1 MTTKTRKHIS
11 NESLSSAL
19 TSHKLWIQSASDRGE
34 QAMLGDCELSYRTF
48 GRINFANANLS
59 GTGFHGCNLHGADFR
74 GAYMQDAD
82 LTECDLGHADF
93 RGANLYGVDVT
104 GSYTAGI
111 KFDPCWAIVGGK
123 FVRTDERGPEWK
135 ANSAKPAEK
144 YDFAFKFDI
153 ASKLIDA
160 MKILPEKDRRDIL
173 TVVCKKFGVKVD

>member
-19 TSHKLWIQSASDRGE
+19 ASHKLWIQSASARGGR
-34 QAMLGDCELSYRTF
+34 AMLGDCELSYRTF
-48 GRINFANANLS
+48 SRINFADANLS
-59 GTGFHGCNLHGADFR
+59 GTRFHGCNLHGADFR

-82 LTECDLGHADF
+82 LTGCDLGRADF
-93 RGANLYGVDVT
+93 RGANLCGVDVT
-104 GSYTAGI
+104 GSFTEGM
-111 KFDPCWAIVGGK
+111 KFDPCWTIVDGK
-123 FVRTDERGPEWK
+123 FVRADNH
-135 ANSAKPAEK
+135 AAKTTKDNVEK